1 MRVGAAPC
9 HPPPDA
15 MVPYMGW
22 PVWRGERDGA
32 VRMCTFFRT
41 YMLFRTYLYVFLF
54 HSRQYQWRHQL
65 KMLFRASQ
73 TIHFAVKHSLSA
85 RVSFLINFANFQ
97 QTEWLFFRTP
107 NYAVIFF
114 PFRCCISRYTE
125 TSFHSFP
132 WRVCYAVVQY
142 MKLWVGNWKQFW
154 VWINCKAQHSSLEH
168 LNKFQRLL
176 LYIYIYKSSDKELAA
191 RCFYSEFHVETIVRK
206 R

>member
-1 MRVGAAPC
+1 MKYWTHAGTEGCSCSEIGVAAERKEGRKNQESSKGDVRVGAAPC

-32 VRMCTFFRT
+32 ARMCTFFRT

-65 KMLFRASQ
+65 KLLFRASQ

-107 NYAVIFF
+107 NYAVHFF
-114 PFRCCISRYTE
+114 LFC
-125 TSFHSFP
+125 
-132 WRVCYAVVQY
+132 
-142 MKLWVGNWKQFW
+142 
-154 VWINCKAQHSSLEH
+154 
-168 LNKFQRLL
+168 
-176 LYIYIYKSSDKELAA
+176 AA
-191 RCFYSEFHVETIVRK
+191 
-206 R
+206 